1 MTNELKADISL
12 IIVTIFW
19 GTSFP
24 ITSLA
29 LKDMSPYAFLTYRY
43 ILSAVIMLILTH
55 KKLKYLNKGTFKA
68 ALYIGGTL
76 FFGSIIQTV
85 GLLYT
90 TPSKSGFISGLSVVL
105 VPLLIGIV
113 YRKLP
118 DTKTILGVML
128 SVAGLFLISI
138 NKASPINFGDIL
150 TLSCAF
156 LFALQI
162 LVVDSFAKD
171 KDILLLT
178 TMQIVIVAGFGI
190 ILSMFLGK
198 LYIKFTL
205 LSFSAIVYTSLFCT
219 VAAYIVQNKMQPYL
233 KPTHAAIIFLLEPVA
248 GAVSSVFIG
257 DKLSKSAYFGAA
269 LILFGMLI
277 TSIKKRK
284 LYNSKT

>member
-24 ITSLA
+24 VTSLA

-43 ILSAVIMLILTH
+43 IISAVIMLILTN

-76 FFGSIIQTV
+76 FLGTIIQTV

-105 VPLLIGIV
+105 VPLLIGVVHRKFPDNKTMAGIV
-113 YRKLP
+113 
-118 DTKTILGVML
+118 L
-128 SVAGLFLISI
+128 SVSGLFLLSI
-138 NKASPINFGDIL
+138 NKASPVNFGDIL

-156 LFALQI
+156 LFAVQI
-162 LVVDSFAKD
+162 LVVDAFARG

-178 TMQIVIVAGFGI
+178 TMQIVIVACFGI
-190 ILSMFLGK
+190 VLSLALGK
-198 LYIKFTL
+198 LSIKFTW
-205 LSFSAIVYTSLFCT
+205 LSFSSILYTSLFCT

-248 GAVSSVFIG
+248 GAAASVFIG
-257 DKLSKSAYFGAA
+257 DRLSGRAYLGAA
-269 LILFGMLI
+269 LILSGMLI
-277 TSIKKRK
+277 TSIKIRNEKE
-284 LYNSKT
+284 NS

>member
-1 MTNELKADISL
+1 MTNELRADISL

-24 ITSLA
+24 VTSLA
-29 LKDMSPYAFLTYRY
+29 LRDMSPYAFLTYRY

-55 KKLKYLNKGTFKA
+55 KKLKNLNKATFKA

-76 FFGSIIQTV
+76 FFGTIIQTV

-113 YRKLP
+113 SRKLP
-118 DTKTILGVML
+118 DNKTILGVIF

-156 LFALQI
+156 LFATQI

-171 KDILLLT
+171 KDIMLLT
-178 TMQIVIVAGFGI
+178 AMQIVIVACLGI
-190 ILSMFLGK
+190 ILSLLLGK
-198 LYIKFTL
+198 LSIKFTL
-205 LSFSAIVYTSLFCT
+205 LSIAAIIYTSLFCT

-248 GAVSSVFIG
+248 GAASSVFIG
-257 DKLSKSAYFGAA
+257 DKLSGRAYFGAA

-277 TSIKKRK
+277 TSIKIRK
-284 LYNSKT
+284 ND